1 MWDAFI
7 SHAGEDK
14 EDFAEPLANELE
26 NLGLNVWYDDF
37 ELSVGDHIPSEIE
50 RGLNN
55 SDYGIVVLSEA
66 FFEKSWTQEELNSL
80 IQRDV
85 SESNK
90 VILPICYEI
99 SPTEV
104 QSHHTLLGK
113 RYLISGN
120 SSSVSEVAEE
130 LYQEILK
137 NSTQPISSD
146 DLEKFDPETLD
157 YIADVIGRTKKGT
170 EIKQLFERINFE
182 IDWDDAK
189 EGSIH
194 EYIATFPVEA
204 KERGIDLEGARKNT
218 IFEKLKELN
227 NEDPSNIVSVIEK
240 LAHPR
245 NYVGSDENREQ
256 IIDELNEFLK
266 WEGLRIVDYG
276 EVKQL
281 R

>member
-85 SESNK
+85 SESDK

-266 WEGLRIVDYG
+266 WEGLRIVDDG

>member
-85 SESNK
+85 SEPNK

>member
-227 NEDPSNIVSVIEK
+227 NDDPSNIVSVIEK

>member
-157 YIADVIGRTKKGT
+157 YIAGVIGRTKKGT

>member
-204 KERGIDLEGARKNT
+204 KERGIDLEGARKNI

-227 NEDPSNIVSVIEK
+227 NDDPSNIVSVIEK